1 MLNREPQDLIGK
13 HILGFSGARQE
24 YVSFGLRAD
33 FREPGRRLGADVA
46 TAVFPLSP
54 QPLEAAVRSPAAY
67 RRGFCFCRCCEVAQ
81 REGSLAT
88 SEDRVSIATDSVAA
102 QPDGTPWNFKIN
114 MTLPEHSSLIAEK

>member
-1 MLNREPQDLIGK
+1 
-13 HILGFSGARQE
+13 
-24 YVSFGLRAD
+24 
-33 FREPGRRLGADVA
+33 
-46 TAVFPLSP
+46 
-54 QPLEAAVRSPAAY
+54 
-67 RRGFCFCRCCEVAQ
+67 VAQ